1 MLAEYLKALKTK
13 RNLTSEVIAKESKVS
28 TAVLSRLLSGASD
41 NPEWKTIVPVVKVL
55 GGSLDEAAG
64 LKQTDVDEYQ
74 KEIATLQKRL
84 EDKDALIAA
93 YERDIANHRKVINT
107 RRDLFE
113 KQAQDLS
120 KHADDLREQL
130 QLAHAETER
139 AYKEVDR
146 VHKVDLWLSIGV
158 VVMIAIMLLSVYVMV
173 DAISPA
179 WGLIR
184 Y

>member
-1 MLAEYLKALKTK
+1 M
-13 RNLTSEVIAKESKVS
+13 TSETIAKEAGVS
-28 TAVLSRLLSGASD
+28 PTFLSRILSGASD
-41 NPEWKTIVPVVKVL
+41 NPEWKSIVPVVRVL

-64 LKQTDVDEYQ
+64 IRQTDTDGLQ
-74 KEIATLQKRL
+74 KEIDNLQKQL
-84 EDKDALIAA
+84 ADKTALIAS
-93 YERDIANHRKVINT
+93 YEKSIQNHREVIDT

-120 KHADDLREQL
+120 KHADDLRDQL

-146 VHKVDLWLSIGV
+146 VHKVDLWLSIGAI
-158 VVMIAIMLLSVYVMV
+158 IAMLVAMYLAI
-173 DAISPA
+173 DALSPA
-179 WGLIR
+179 WGLIM

>member
-41 NPEWKTIVPVVKVL
+41 NPEWKTIVPVVKAL

-84 EDKDALIAA
+84 EDKDALIVA
-93 YERDIANHRKVINT
+93 YERDIANHREVINT

-120 KHADDLREQL
+120 KHADDLRVQL

-146 VHKVDLWLSIGV
+146 VHKVDLWLSIGAI
-158 VVMIAIMLLSVYVMV
+158 IAMLVAMYIVF
-173 DAISPA
+173 DAFNGS
-179 WGLIR
+179 WGLIM

>member
-13 RNLTSEVIAKESKVS
+13 RNITSENLAKEAGVS
-28 TAVLSRLLSGASD
+28 PTFLSRILSGASD
-41 NPEWKTIVPVVKVL
+41 NPEWKSIVPVVRAL

-64 LKQTDVDEYQ
+64 IKQSDTDGLQ
-74 KEIATLQKRL
+74 KEVADLKKQL
-84 EDKDALIAA
+84 ADKTALVAS
-93 YERDIANHRKVINT
+93 YEKSIQNHREVIDT
-107 RRDLFE
+107 RRTLFE

-120 KHADDLREQL
+120 RHVDDLREQL
-130 QLAHAETER
+130 KVAHAEVDR

-158 VVMIAIMLLSVYVMV
+158 VVMIAIMLLSVYVMI
-173 DAISPA
+173 DALSPA
-179 WGLIR
+179 WGLIQ

>member
-41 NPEWKTIVPVVKVL
+41 NPEWKTIVPVVKAL

-74 KEIATLQKRL
+74 KEIATLKKRL
-84 EDKDALIAA
+84 EDKDALIVA
-93 YERDIANHRKVINT
+93 YERDIANHREVINT

-120 KHADDLREQL
+120 KHADDLRVQL

-146 VHKVDLWLSIGV
+146 VHKVDLWLSIGAI
-158 VVMIAIMLLSVYVMV
+158 IAMLVAMYIVF
-173 DAISPA
+173 DAFNGS
-179 WGLIR
+179 WGLIM

>member
-41 NPEWKTIVPVVKVL
+41 NPEWKTIVPVVKAL

-93 YERDIANHRKVINT
+93 YERDIANHREVINT

-120 KHADDLREQL
+120 KHADDLRVQL
-130 QLAHAETER
+130 ELSHAETER

-146 VHKVDLWLSIGV
+146 VHKVDLWLSIGAI
-158 VVMIAIMLLSVYVMV
+158 IAMLVAMYIVF
-173 DAISPA
+173 DAFNGS
-179 WGLIR
+179 WGLIV

>member
-13 RNLTSEVIAKESKVS
+13 RNMTSETIAKEAGVS
-28 TAVLSRLLSGASD
+28 PTFLSRILSGASD
-41 NPEWKTIVPVVKVL
+41 NPEWKSIVPVVKAL

-64 LKQTDVDEYQ
+64 IRQTDADGLY
-74 KEIATLQKRL
+74 KEIADLKRELADKAALVAAL
-84 EDKDALIAA
+84 EASVK
-93 YERDIANHRKVINT
+93 NHREVINT

-130 QLAHAETER
+130 KIAQAE
-139 AYKEVDR
+139 VSR
-146 VHKVDLWLSIGV
+146 VHKVDLWLSIGAI
-158 VVMIAIMLLSVYVMV
+158 IAMLVAMYFVIDALS
-173 DAISPA
+173 PL
-179 WGLIR
+179 WGLIQ